1 MSQHRKSRRFGRSS
15 RSNNS
20 SRSYTQSGSK
30 QNRSTKTIPLQQY
43 LNSASHEVE
52 RHNQSSQQDT
62 VGMQSFTEFDLHP
75 KVQAAVVQCGYATP
89 TPIQAKTIP
98 ALLEGKDVVGIANT
112 GTGKTAAFLLP
123 AISKALHKQDERVLI
138 IAPTRELALQIVDEF
153 RRFTKG
159 SQLAVGVCIGGTN
172 MKRQFEMLKR
182 NPEFII
188 GTPGR
193 ILDLV
198 ERKALTLSTFSTI
211 VLDEVDRM
219 LDIGF
224 RKDILYII
232 SLLATKRQASLFS
245 ATLDA
250 DTNAIITQFL
260 QNPVTINVKKQETV
274 ANIQQE
280 IVRIEPNQSKVQ
292 RLHELLKQKEF
303 EKVIV
308 FGRTKRGINKLEKQL
323 RKKGI
328 SVQAIHGNKSQNARV
343 RSLDIFKKGSVQALL
358 ATDVAARGI
367 DIQGVS
373 HVINFDE
380 PATYQDYVHRIGRT
394 GRAGS
399 VGKAL
404 TFVAR

>member
-1 MSQHRKSRRFGRSS
+1 MNTVTQEVHARSS
-15 RSNNS
+15 AQED
-20 SRSYTQSGSK
+20 TSG
-30 QNRSTKTIPLQQY
+30 QPFVNFTLAPQLQTAI
-43 LNSASHEVE
+43 S
-52 RHNQSSQQDT
+52 
-62 VGMQSFTEFDLHP
+62 
-75 KVQAAVVQCGYATP
+75 QCGYTDA

-98 ALLEGKDVVGIANT
+98 ILLQGRDVVGIANT

-123 AISKALHKQDERVLI
+123 ALTKVLQNPQERVLI
-138 IAPTRELALQIVDEF
+138 VAPTRELALQIVDEF
-153 RRFTKG
+153 RRFAKG
-159 SQLAVGVCIGGTN
+159 TQLTVGVCIGGTN
-172 MKRQFEMLKR
+172 MKRQLDSVQR

-198 ERKALTLSTFSTI
+198 ERRALQLSHFSTI

-224 RKDILYII
+224 RKDILYLI
-232 SLLATKRQASLFS
+232 SLLPTKRQASLFS
-245 ATLDA
+245 ATLDG
-250 DTNAIITQFL
+250 DTQSIISQFL
-260 QNPVTINVKKQETV
+260 NDPVVINVKKQET
-274 ANIQQE
+274 ATSIHQE
-280 IVRIEPNQSKVQ
+280 VVHIEANQSKVQ
-292 RLHELLKQKEF
+292 RLHELLIQKEF
-303 EKVIV
+303 QKVIV

-323 RKKGI
+323 RKKGLA
-328 SVQAIHGNKSQNARV
+328 VQAIHGNKSQNARIK
-343 RSLDIFKKGSVQALL
+343 SLELFKRGSVQALL

-380 PATYQDYVHRIGRT
+380 PATYEDYVHRIGRT

-399 VGKAL
+399 FGKAV